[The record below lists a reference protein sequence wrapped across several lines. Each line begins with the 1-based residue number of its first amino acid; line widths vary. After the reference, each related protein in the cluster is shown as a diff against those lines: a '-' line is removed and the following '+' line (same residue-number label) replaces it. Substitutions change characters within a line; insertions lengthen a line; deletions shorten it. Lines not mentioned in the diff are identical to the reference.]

1 MVNSEQK
8 FPEVEGG
15 FYEHDIAIKTK
26 NYFILIICA
35 IPVGTILAL
44 LLTYQYNPEYTNNE
58 NGYGNGSLIPKDQNN
73 LPQSEETPNN
83 NGLKID
89 LYNNHPNEAENE
101 TDSANLPPLPSPIE
115 REKMNQQ
122 LCKAIK
128 HYRLWFLSILT
139 FLSSFV
145 MFCCLNT
152 FKIVGSLNEIKVSYM
167 TFTATFM
174 GFANIFLTPIWG
186 YFADKVQF
194 RKLFNIIN
202 VLGIFSGV
210 LMSLT
215 LYYQLSIP
223 FCLVLAIN
231 MICAGG
237 SLTVMHT
244 HIMTVYSVKYV
255 MQLGGVTGLTN
266 GISNL
271 LGSVFAF
278 IITNVFDLEGSQKTK
293 GFFLLYGVGSALSVI
308 AFVMT
313 WFETDEEFWEKEDF
327 GYISAIASGRT
338 SAVTSND
345 ISYMKPEEGDS
356 SIVVQDNEEKDTKGQ
371 KEETQKGKEKTQE
384 GNGETQKG
392 NGETQEVKEE
402 TQE

>member
-1 MVNSEQK
+1 M
-8 FPEVEGG
+8 
-15 FYEHDIAIKTK
+15 
-26 NYFILIICA
+26 
-35 IPVGTILAL
+35 
-44 LLTYQYNPEYTNNE
+44 
-58 NGYGNGSLIPKDQNN
+58 IPKDQNN

-83 NGLKID
+83 DNLKID
-89 LYNNHPNEAENE
+89 LHNNCPNEVENE

-128 HYRLWFLSILT
+128 HYRLWFLSIIT

-145 MFCCLNT
+145 MLCCLNT
-152 FKIVGSLNEIKVSYM
+152 FKIVGSLNEIKVGYM

-174 GFANIFLTPIWG
+174 GFANVFLTPIWG
-186 YFADKVQF
+186 YCADKVQF

-202 VLGIFSGV
+202 VLGILSGV

-215 LYYQLSIP
+215 LYYHVSIP
-223 FCLVLAIN
+223 FCLVVAIN

-266 GISNL
+266 GLANL

-278 IITNVFDLEGSQKTK
+278 VITNVFDLEGDQKTK
-293 GFFLLYGVGSALSVI
+293 GFFILYGVGSALSVI

-313 WFETDEEFWEKEDF
+313 WFETDEEFWEKDDF

-345 ISYMKPEEGDS
+345 ISYMKPEDGDS
-356 SIVVQDNEEKDTKGQ
+356 SIVIQNNEEKDTKGGNEEIQ
-371 KEETQKGKEKTQE
+371 EGKEETQEGKE
-384 GNGETQKG
+384 ETREV
-392 NGETQEVKEE
+392 NEETQEVKEE
-402 TQE
+402 KKE